1 MQAPPLSPRRIAAS
15 LGIWL
20 LGALVLFEEWGW
32 RPLVRLLGVL
42 ARLPGIARLER
53 RIAALRPALAVA
65 LLFVPALLLLPA
77 KLAAL
82 WLIGCGRLLVGVA
95 TLLIAKLVGTAVV
108 ARLFLLTRPQLLRL
122 GWFARVYA
130 RWSAV
135 KARAIAKVR
144 ASLPWR
150 LGRVLVRRWRAL
162 RTRVS

>member
-1 MQAPPLSPRRIAAS
+1 MQAPSFSLRRIAVS
-15 LGIWL
+15 LGTWL
-20 LGALVLFEEWGW
+20 LGVLVLFEEWGW
-32 RPLVRLLGVL
+32 RPLVRMLGVL

-95 TLLIAKLVGTAVV
+95 TLLMAKLVGTAVV

-122 GWFARVYA
+122 GWFARIYA
-130 RWSAV
+130 RWSVV

-162 RTRVS
+162 RRD